1 VKATVEPLEG
11 NKVKL
16 SVEVDEQ
23 EFEKAVN
30 AAFKKIAREVR
41 IPGFRPGKAPRKLLE
56 ARLGPDVARSQ
67 ALHDSLPE
75 YYARAVRE
83 NDVDVIAAPEIDIR
97 DGEEAGPISFDAVV
111 EVRPRVSV
119 PGYASLRVTVP
130 SPVPTDEEIDEQ
142 IDRLRAQHGE
152 LEPAG
157 RPAVDDDFVTI
168 DIAGSQDG
176 ETLDGLTADDYLY
189 QVGSGRLVP
198 ELDAHLHGTKPG
210 DIIEFDA
217 AHPSEEGATLHFRVL
232 VKDVKERKL
241 PDLDDAF
248 AAEAS
253 EFSTLAELRDSTAT
267 RIRQVKQVQAQM
279 ALRERVGQAL
289 AELVDEEV
297 PEPLISS
304 EMQERLN
311 DLGMR
316 LQAQG
321 LTVEQ
326 WLAGTG
332 RDEQQLV
339 AELREAAELSA
350 KVDLALRAVA
360 EAQDIEATDEDL
372 DAEYEQVASRLE
384 LDVKKVRQQFERAD
398 QVQAVRSDIRKRK
411 SLEWLID
418 AVEVVDEEGQPIDR
432 GTLVVDEVDE
442 SDQPRAEHDDEELEP
457 VGQVEESED
466 NE

>member
-198 ELDAHLHGTKPG
+198 ELDANLHGTNPG

-217 AHPSEEGATLHFRVL
+217 AHPSEEDATLHFRVL

-248 AAEAS
+248 AVEAS

-360 EAQDIEATDEDL
+360 EAQDIEATDEDI

-432 GTLVVDEVDE
+432 GTLVVDEVDD
-442 SDQPRAEHDDEELEP
+442 SDQPRAEHGDEELEQ